1 MVISLDEECTVREVG
16 LIALG
21 VSLVRKQYHQYESA
35 TQESE
40 LILRDGLVSAIETFA
55 RTVLKDQVETFLM
68 TDQKILIMP
77 GEILVDKRKETIC
90 VYAICDRDAP
100 EKSVREALN
109 RVHSAFL
116 SKYPR
121 IKGIVSVEYYREF
134 AETIDA
140 ILGDLVLR
148 PQDRLDR
155 LL

>member
-1 MVISLDEECTVREVG
+1 MEDECTVREIG
-16 LIALG
+16 LIAFG

-35 TQESE
+35 TKESE

-68 TDQKILIMP
+68 TDQKFLIMT
-77 GEILVDKRKETIC
+77 GEIRVDDRQETIC
-90 VYAICDRDAP
+90 IYAICDRDAP
-100 EKSVREALN
+100 EKRVREALS

-116 SKYPR
+116 SKHPR
-121 IKGIVSVEYYREF
+121 IKGIVSIEYYSEF
-134 AETIDA
+134 AETIDK

>member
-1 MVISLDEECTVREVG
+1 MDEECTVREVG

-68 TDQKILIMP
+68 TDQKILIMA
-77 GEILVDKRKETIC
+77 GEIFIDNREEAIC
-90 VYAICDRDAP
+90 VYAICDRAAP
-100 EKSVREALN
+100 EKRVREALS
-109 RVHSAFL
+109 RIHTAFL
-116 SKYPR
+116 SKYP
-121 IKGIVSVEYYREF
+121 KVSGVVSLERYSNF

>member
-1 MVISLDEECTVREVG
+1 MVNRLEEGCTVREIG

-21 VSLVRKQYHQYESA
+21 VSLVRKQYHQYKSA
-35 TQESE
+35 TKESE

-68 TDQKILIMP
+68 TDQKFLIMT
-77 GEILVDKRKETIC
+77 GEIRVDNRQETIC

-100 EKSVREALN
+100 EKRVREALN

-116 SKYPR
+116 KKHPR
-121 IKGIVSVEYYREF
+121 IKGIVSVDYYSEF
-134 AETIDA
+134 ADTIDA